1 MLNINQN
8 DIDIDTL
15 KDEVIKYL
23 LHEQQKIGTINTD
36 AEYETEYT
44 RLSTAIKGKSTV
56 MTLRPQSDKTN
67 VEDFNDVLQEIY
79 IDLLTAFQ
87 QMNAVGSTLD
97 QHKKLNNAII
107 SNIKTN
113 LSQLEDQITILEDK
127 FSNMS
132 NDLIHIENFRSTDSF
147 ETDSSLYASGDR
159 VSFDK
164 YNECIKLPKL
174 VSINK
179 LISVNGQKMAIIKI
193 NKQLGSGLISLKNPN
208 NGLEKAIDTD
218 MESYWE
224 ETIMS
229 DTPIKV
235 ELDETRYFKIG
246 FGAVCELE
254 ITFNNMI
261 DVNEISLMPF
271 GQFPMEVVAIKHYTT
286 DQPDVEEEQ
295 LINTYGTLEKIEI
308 VSPKKTDPM
317 LQNKILKESISYQ
330 FPSVPVKKLRI
341 ILNQIHYVKNS
352 FVYDKNENDKNNI
365 WFNKGSDV
373 NFKFNGVNKG
383 LYNDK
388 ALTSNSWVQFNKK
401 VEECN
406 GNIDIEEMLF
416 PKTTNLV
423 PVNKYEYNYGLYNLA
438 ITENNY
444 KDLCSYISKEIKFDI
459 NLGGVLLTVDEYIP
473 SSDYGIDYYIT
484 YQDSPTDSDWLPIVP
499 GTLLDF
505 RSLMAGGTLSAINTK
520 EKFFGALAAVLTL
533 NHTPYIDF
541 SGAIIPNPMV
551 VTVTD
556 NAGATIETENVTDY
570 YNQGSSYNNFKKD
583 STKIQYYIH
592 NNKIYF
598 GRTLSKEYIIEIDY
612 SHFIDSV
619 RFKAELYRGANSSN
633 AISPVLNGYRLQFK
647 TIQ

>member
-1 MLNINQN
+1 MLNLNQN
-8 DIDIDTL
+8 DIDIETL

-23 LHEQQKIGTINTD
+23 LHEQQKLGTIATD

-44 RLSTAIKGKSTV
+44 RLSTAIKGKTTV
-56 MTLRPQSDKTN
+56 MTLRPQSGKTN
-67 VEDFNDVLQEIY
+67 VDDFNDTLQEVY

-87 QMNAVGSTLD
+87 QMNAVASTID
-97 QHKKLNNAII
+97 QHRKLNNAII

-113 LSQLEDQITILEDK
+113 LSKLEDEITILEDR
-127 FSNMS
+127 FANLSS
-132 NDLIHIENFRSTDSF
+132 DLIYVENFRSTDSF
-147 ETDSSLYASGDR
+147 ETDTSLYDTGDR

-179 LISVNGQKMAIIKI
+179 LLTTNGQKMAIMSI

-218 MESYWE
+218 TESYWE

-235 ELDETRYFKIG
+235 ELDEIKYFKVG

-254 ITFNNMI
+254 ITFNNMV

-271 GQFPMEVVAIKHYTT
+271 GQFPIELVAIRHYTT
-286 DQPDVEEEQ
+286 DQPDTEEEE
-295 LINTYGTLEKIEI
+295 LIETYGNLEKIEI

-317 LQNKILKESISYQ
+317 LQNKIIRESMSFQ

-341 ILNQIHYVKNS
+341 ILNQMHYIKNS
-352 FVYDKNENDKNNI
+352 FVYDKTENDKNNI
-365 WFNKGSDV
+365 WFSKGADV
-373 NFKFNGVNKG
+373 NFNFNGVNKG
-383 LYNDK
+383 LYEDK
-388 ALTSNSWVQFNKK
+388 AITGNSWVQFNKK
-401 VEECN
+401 IEES
-406 GNIDIEEMLF
+406 GGKIDIEEMLF
-416 PKTTNLV
+416 PKTTNLI
-423 PVNKYEYNYGLYNLA
+423 PVTKYEYNYGLYNLA

-444 KDLCSYISKEIKFDI
+444 KDSCSYISKLIKFDI
-459 NLGGVLLTVDEYIP
+459 NLGGVLLEVDEYIP
-473 SSDYGIDYYIT
+473 SADYGINYYVT
-484 YQDSPTDSDWLPIVP
+484 YQDSPTETDWIPITP
-499 GTLLDF
+499 GVLKDF
-505 RSLMAGGTLSAINTK
+505 RSLMAGGTLSAITTK

-541 SGAIIPNPMV
+541 SGATIPNPV
-551 VTVTD
+551 IVTVTD
-556 NAGATIETENVTDY
+556 NTGATLTTENVTDY
-570 YNQGSSYNNFKKD
+570 YNPASSFNNF
-583 STKIQYYIH
+583 TKSSPNIQYYIY

-633 AISPVLNGYRLQFK
+633 GISPVLNGYKLQFK